1 MRHFHDDDDDE
12 LFDLFMMDEMDRED
26 ARRKKADRQKSHF
39 PDPKRNSSQEN
50 GLFGLF
56 RKNRRH

>member
-26 ARRKKADRQKSHF
+26 AKKKSQEKHF
-39 PDPKRNSSQEN
+39 PDNKKNVSREDAP
-50 GLFGLF
+50 FGLF
-56 RKNRRH
+56 RRGRRH